1 MRKVQRKLLLIPV
14 GLLTALTAAA
24 LAVFVR
30 GSWSD
35 TERRVPAE
43 PGAEPV
49 CYVYQNAAAEK
60 EVRCAIRLA
69 APMDEV
75 WAVITDYEHFGDICS
90 CVHAAR
96 IAHEP
101 DGNCRLE
108 ARANALPPGQM
119 PFAVEMRHEQLLHQ
133 YVSSWDE
140 PTGELL
146 VNRGQWVLT
155 PLTPHETLLEV
166 SLEIQVRHVPTFILR
181 NLSFGRLREVALAV
195 ERRLRDGPSGKTW

>member
-1 MRKVQRKLLLIPV
+1 LFIPA
-14 GLLTALTAAA
+14 GLLAVVAAA
-24 LAVFVR
+24 TLAALVR

-35 TERRVPAE
+35 AERRVPAE
-43 PGAEPV
+43 PGGEPV
-49 CYVYQNAAAEK
+49 CYVHQNSDVEK
-60 EVRCAIRLA
+60 EVRCAVRLA

-96 IAHEP
+96 IEHEP
-101 DGNCRLE
+101 NGICRLE
-108 ARANALPPGQM
+108 ARANSLPPGQM
-119 PFAVEMRHEQLLHQ
+119 PFEVEMRHKQLLHQ
-133 YVSSWDE
+133 YQSSWDQ
-140 PTGELL
+140 PSGELL

-155 PLTPHETLLEV
+155 PLSPRETLLEV

-181 NLSFGRLREVALAV
+181 NLSFGRLRAVAMAV